1 MGKRPS
7 VSGQAPKRKA
17 SKADVGS
24 AAEELPAWAEERSW
38 WPQLQAFLDD
48 VLKGGRPADDYLSE
62 RFPTE
67 AARLEFAQLLESSFA
82 APVPLS
88 SGFRPGVKSFALWQ
102 ICWSR
107 HAGHK
112 GFVAAPELR
121 ALVQLVLANGPKT
134 NAAELAGVEF
144 PVLEPLVKEFF
155 PSEWSTALHPNH
167 GGSYEAFSVGFTKGW
182 TRGLSFL
189 LAALFLLDQH
199 LLDDYKSEQPTEFSR
214 FCLLHGTVTQEF
226 GNELDRIAANRGCSL
241 AFRC

>member
-7 VSGQAPKRKA
+7 MSGQAPKRKA

-107 HAGHK
+107 RWPQRICSCART
-112 GFVAAPELR
+112 ASSS
-121 ALVQLVLANGPKT
+121 
-134 NAAELAGVEF
+134 
-144 PVLEPLVKEFF
+144 PVGACKR
-155 PSEWSTALHPNH
+155 
-167 GGSYEAFSVGFTKGW
+167 TKDK
-182 TRGLSFL
+182 RS
-189 LAALFLLDQH
+189 
-199 LLDDYKSEQPTEFSR
+199 
-214 FCLLHGTVTQEF
+214 
-226 GNELDRIAANRGCSL
+226 
-241 AFRC
+241 